1 MYKLKSISFILLIS
15 FWNCSDMNSKKKE
28 LDVPKISTEDSLSF
42 ENISFALEKN
52 TSLNKISWLEW
63 DQFSYQP
70 EVGYRIAHSDSLL
83 FLKYYVKEEHILAQ
97 RKDPN
102 SAVHRDSCVEFF
114 IDPLQDGNYYNFEF
128 NCIGTTHLAY
138 GPSRGKRSFI
148 EPELIKQKIKTW
160 STLGNKTFEERSGT
174 FEWEMVI
181 VIPSSI
187 FTYNEDLSFSKL
199 VSNANFYKCGD
210 DTSKRHYLSWNPVKT
225 PNPDFHRPEY
235 FGTLNFQ

>member
-15 FWNCSDMNSKKKE
+15 FWNCSDMKTKNKE
-28 LDVPKISTEDSLSF
+28 LDVLKISAEDSLSF

-52 TSLNKISWLEW
+52 TSLNKINWLEW
-63 DQFSYQP
+63 DKFSYQP

-83 FLKYYVKEEHILAQ
+83 FLKYYVKEKHVLA
-97 RKDPN
+97 RRTEPN

-138 GPSRGKRSFI
+138 GPGRGNRTFI
-148 EPELIKQKIKTW
+148 KPELIKQKIKTW
-160 STLGNKTFEERSGT
+160 STLGKKPFEERSGT

-187 FTYNEDLSFSKL
+187 FTYNDGLSFSKL

-225 PNPDFHRPEY
+225 LNPDFHRPEY